1 MEETQQEYGSLA
13 EVNSRIRLLE
23 SKYTLMRERV
33 FVINQNMIEEYKKLM
48 ADIKG
53 INEDLTEIKRDVAK
67 MKEITANTVKE
78 MEFLARKDQ
87 LKVLEKYIN
96 FWNPLNFVTEQEV
109 RDLIE
114 ESKHKEKKH
123 AKPHA
128 VETTS

>member
-48 ADIKG
+48 GDIKG
-53 INEDLTEIKRDVAK
+53 INEDLTEVKREVAK
-67 MKEITANTVKE
+67 MKEITANAVKE
-78 MEFLARKDQ
+78 MEFFARKDQ

-96 FWNPLNFVTEQEV
+96 FWNPLNFVTQQEV
-109 RDLIE
+109 HALIE

-123 AKPHA
+123 AKPN
-128 VETTS
+128 TS